1 MEIHKQGYFLYSSIN
16 LYKLFTKT
24 IAAMD
29 SLQLGGDIIRG
40 DN

>member
-1 MEIHKQGYFLYSSIN
+1 MEIHKQGITFCTPSIN

-29 SLQLGGDIIRG
+29 SLQLGR
-40 DN
+40 